1 MSTEAA
7 PDDPQYEV
15 WVQNVIHTWHKPTIS
30 LGEIRELGGMAA
42 DSPVL
47 AIDLVAQR
55 EVPLPEDAV
64 HDVPAREL
72 GKPLIK
78 RTHFV
83 QLS

>member
-1 MSTEAA
+1 
-7 PDDPQYEV
+7 
-15 WVQNVIHTWHKPTIS
+15 
-30 LGEIRELGGMAA
+30 
-42 DSPVL
+42 
-47 AIDLVAQR
+47 
-55 EVPLPEDAV
+55 VPLPEDAV